1 MQAKRRLADA
11 WQVLDGTDGAAPGVE
26 DAFKAALAG
35 IDRIYALEQASEYN
49 ADVAS
54 PAKVQEFWDAL
65 DGGCAPVC
73 AVVRREKAPLTS
85 QRSGPREACSA
96 RSHICR

>member
-1 MQAKRRLADA
+1 MNNREWQQVVKSLVQAKRRLADA

-54 PAKVQEFWDAL
+54 PSKVQEFWDAHESL
-65 DGGCAPVC
+65 PGFALG
-73 AVVRREKAPLTS
+73 T
-85 QRSGPREACSA
+85 
-96 RSHICR
+96 